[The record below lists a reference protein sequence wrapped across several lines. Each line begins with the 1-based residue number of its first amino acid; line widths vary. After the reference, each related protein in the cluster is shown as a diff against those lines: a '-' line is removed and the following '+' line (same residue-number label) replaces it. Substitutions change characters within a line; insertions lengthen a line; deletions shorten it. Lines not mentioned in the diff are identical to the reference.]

1 MTHGGGWLVSLNHPL
16 SIPSDLKVNNVKKNN
31 LINGL
36 FATLLIASPLAGAD
50 QKYPAADFQPQV
62 VYQDSDLIA
71 KSGKASGKAEP
82 AAAPAHE
89 VDAKYPA
96 ADFQPQVIYS
106 DPNYKPAAS
115 ASKAAAAVAASKNA
129 VADSEPAAASTEL
142 AASAKEESKSTY
154 LIGLIAL
161 GLVGIFLVK
170 GQFKCPKKAAQDKPA
185 PAAAPAN
192 KGALTGV
199 ARYLNKVSGTGVSRY
214 LEKQV
219 KTATNT
225 SSTGVA
231 KYIAKQVSV
240 AKNTATGAATGV
252 EKYMR
257 NRG

>member
-1 MTHGGGWLVSLNHPL
+1 MAFPNHPL

-96 ADFQPQVIYS
+96 ANFQPQVVYS
-106 DPNYKPAAS
+106 DPNYKPGAS
-115 ASKAAAAVAASKNA
+115 APKAAAAVAASKKE
-129 VADSEPAAASTEL
+129 VADSEPAASTEL
-142 AASAKEESKSTY
+142 AASAKEESQSTY

-161 GLVGIFLVK
+161 GLVGAFLFK
-170 GQFKCPKKAAQDKPA
+170 GQGKCASKSAQDKAA
-185 PAAAPAN
+185 PAAPAN

-219 KTATNT
+219 KTATST

-240 AKNTATGAATGV
+240 AKSTATGAATGV

>member
-1 MTHGGGWLVSLNHPL
+1 M
-16 SIPSDLKVNNVKKNN
+16 KKNN

-62 VYQDSDLIA
+62 VFQDSDYIA
-71 KSGKASGKAEP
+71 KNSP
-82 AAAPAHE
+82 AKAAPAAKVAQESASDE
-89 VDAKYPA
+89 VDSKYPA
-96 ADFQPQVIYS
+96 ANFKPQVVYS
-106 DPNYKPAAS
+106 DPNYKPS
-115 ASKAAAAVAASKNA
+115 ASSASVAV
-129 VADSEPAAASTEL
+129 PAAASE
-142 AASAKEESKSTY
+142 ASVAIENTSVAETAKAESQSNY
-154 LIGLIAL
+154 LIGLIGL
-161 GLVGIFLVK
+161 GLVGAFLFK
-170 GQFKCPKKAAQDKPA
+170 SQFKCSGKKAAAPVAPTA
-185 PAAAPAN
+185 PAA

-219 KTATNT
+219 KSTAH
-225 SSTGVA
+225 SPSTGVA

-240 AKNTATGAATGV
+240 AKSTAAGAATGV

>member
-1 MTHGGGWLVSLNHPL
+1 M
-16 SIPSDLKVNNVKKNN
+16 KKNN

-62 VYQDSDLIA
+62 VFQDDDLIA
-71 KSGKASGKAEP
+71 KSGSASKP
-82 AAAPAHE
+82 AAKAAEAPASNE

-96 ADFQPQVIYS
+96 ANFQPQVVYS
-106 DPNYKPAAS
+106 DPNYKPG
-115 ASKAAAAVAASKNA
+115 AAAPAKVSKSEIVSESVEASVESTSVAAA
-129 VADSEPAAASTEL
+129 
-142 AASAKEESKSTY
+142 AKEESQSTY

-161 GLVGIFLVK
+161 GLVGGFLFK
-170 GQFKCPKKAAQDKPA
+170 GQTKCSGKKAAASPAPA
-185 PAAAPAN
+185 PAA
-192 KGALTGV
+192 KGSLTGV

-219 KTATNT
+219 KAAP
-225 SSTGVA
+225 STGVA
-231 KYIAKQVSV
+231 KYLAKQVTV
-240 AKNTATGAATGV
+240 AKSTAAGAATGV